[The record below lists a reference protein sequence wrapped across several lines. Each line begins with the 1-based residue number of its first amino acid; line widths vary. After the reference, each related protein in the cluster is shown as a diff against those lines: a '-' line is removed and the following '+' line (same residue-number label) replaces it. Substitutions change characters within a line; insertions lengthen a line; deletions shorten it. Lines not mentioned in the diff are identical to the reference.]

1 MSSALAPRTDFYD
14 VWHKF
19 ITSGDAEGVP
29 ENVRESWRR
38 CREMGLDPIK
48 EPATFQMDH
57 KSLEKRIDENLD
69 LHHLLDRHYKEIE
82 GQFDFAPFVLL
93 FTDAKGY
100 VLSIRGYDAILR
112 MLEKSCIKA
121 GLSIKECHMGTT
133 APGISLVEGRPT
145 TVLAEEH
152 YLQGLHWASCFSI
165 PIWGH
170 KKSILGCLDFTS
182 TTNFGKRLEH
192 LIPYFCNIAHSLQFE
207 VFLKRKLELLEL
219 HDSYFRS
226 TFEYADAVLILV
238 NRGGQIIDLNA
249 SAQRCLGLN
258 VNKFLRRNVRELLD
272 LSQSW
277 TFLSRQKETQ
287 IVRLHAPNRANSTQF
302 SMETIPIFSKSGDE
316 TAYLLRLERKKVA
329 VTLPAKTSNA
339 ARFSFKNIIGHTPL
353 ILDAIDRAKRV
364 AKTFSNVLLEGETGT
379 GKELFAHAIHN
390 ESNYSDGPFVAL
402 NCCAI
407 PQELVESE
415 LFGYEK
421 GAYTGARK
429 EGNAGKFEL
438 ANRGTIFLD
447 EIHAMN
453 QSAQMKL
460 LRVLEDRQITRI
472 GGAHS
477 IPLDLRVISASSKNL
492 EQEVANGNF
501 IEPLFFRLNVVRL
514 CIPSLRTMREDI
526 PYLVEYFIKEL
537 NRKFNRTIEG
547 IAPEVLEA
555 FSQYAWPGNIR
566 ELRNCIECAFN
577 FAEDQVIT
585 LRDLK
590 GKLFTA
596 AGEKKSKGESIEGI
610 TEKLMAESLKR
621 FNNVKDA
628 AEFLG
633 LSVSTFYRKMKK
645 FGLSK

>member
-1 MSSALAPRTDFYD
+1 MQKALAQRTDFYD

-19 ITSGDAEGVP
+19 ITSGDTEGVP

-38 CREMGLDPIK
+38 CRDIGIDPIK
-48 EPATFQMDH
+48 GPLT
-57 KSLEKRIDENLD
+57 LEIDEKGLAKRIDANLD

-82 GQFDFAPFVLL
+82 GQFDFAPFVIL
-93 FTDAKGY
+93 FTDAEGY
-100 VLSIRGYDAILR
+100 VLSIQGDDTILR
-112 MLEKSCIKA
+112 SLEKS
-121 GLSIKECHMGTT
+121 SIKEGLSLRECDIGTT

-145 TVLAEEH
+145 TILAEEH

-165 PIWGH
+165 PICDH
-170 KKSILGCLDFTS
+170 KKNILGCLDFTG
-182 TTNFGKRLEH
+182 TTNFGKKLE
-192 LIPYFCNIAHSLQFE
+192 LLTPYFYNIAHSLQFE

-226 TFEYADAVLILV
+226 TFEYADKALILV

-249 SAQRCLGLN
+249 SALRSLGPN
-258 VNKFLRRNVRELLD
+258 VNRFLRRNVRELLD
-272 LSQSW
+272 LSQTW
-277 TFLSRQKETQ
+277 TISSPQKATQ
-287 IVRLHAPNRANSTQF
+287 IVRLHAPNRANSMPF
-302 SMETIPIFSKSGDE
+302 SMETIPILSKSGDE
-316 TAYLLRLERKKVA
+316 IAYLLRLERQKVTVPLSGRA
-329 VTLPAKTSNA
+329 SNA
-339 ARFSFKNIIGHTPL
+339 AQFSFENIVGHSPR
-353 ILDAIDRAKRV
+353 ILDVTDRARRV

-379 GKELFAHAIHN
+379 GKELFAHAIHS

-421 GAYTGARK
+421 GAYTGARR

-453 QSAQMKL
+453 ESAQMKL

-472 GGAHS
+472 GGTHS
-477 IPLDLRVISASSKNL
+477 IPLDLRVIAASSKNL
-492 EQEVANGNF
+492 EEEVANGNF

-514 CIPSLRTMREDI
+514 CIPSLRMMREDI
-526 PYLVEYFIKEL
+526 PDLVEYFIKEL
-537 NRKFNRTIEG
+537 NRKFNRTIQG
-547 IAPEVLEA
+547 VAPEVLEA
-555 FSQYAWPGNIR
+555 FLQYAWPGNIR
-566 ELRNCIECAFN
+566 ELRNCMECAFN
-577 FAEDQVIT
+577 FVEDAVIT
-585 LRDLK
+585 MGDLK
-590 GKLFTA
+590 GKLLTV
-596 AGEKKSKGESIEGI
+596 AGEEISKGESIEGI
-610 TEKLMAESLKR
+610 TEKLMAESLNR
-621 FNNVKDA
+621 FKNVKDA

-633 LSVSTFYRKMKK
+633 LSMSTFYRKMKK